1 MDYENI
7 GFKAGLEIHQQLE
20 GTKLF
25 CNCPTII
32 RKDTADFKIKR
43 KLRASAGES
52 GKVDQAALHEQTKN
66 KVFEYRG
73 YEETTCLVETDEE
86 PPHPVNQEAVSIA
99 LKVAKMLHM
108 NVVDEVQFMRKT
120 VVDGSNTTG
129 FQRTALV
136 GMNGYVEVDGSKIG
150 VESICLEE
158 EAAQVIQRTK
168 TKDTYN
174 LSRLGIPLLE
184 IATAPDIKN
193 PKQCK
198 QVAKHLG
205 MILRSV
211 KGMKR
216 GIGSIR
222 QDVNVSIKEGART
235 EIKGFQEV
243 KSIPEVVENEVKRQ
257 QELIKNGEEVE
268 KSVRKAE
275 EDGTTTYL
283 RPMPGADRMYPETD
297 IDTITPSNK
306 EIIVPET
313 ITEKKNRL
321 HEEYD
326 LNEQL
331 SLNIAKFESKH
342 YKVEDYLKT
351 YSSKAFTTTN
361 LAELFLT
368 IIPRVE
374 KETDKD
380 VNPSNIEYILQKLS
394 SGTIPSGKAEDVIKE
409 FAVKGDVDFSKF
421 EAISD
426 EQVRE
431 EVKKA
436 IGNDPNAPVGALMG
450 QIMGALKGRAEGS
463 QVMKILQEE
472 KNT

>member
-1 MDYENI
+1 MNYEEL
-7 GFKAGLEIHQQLE
+7 GFMAGLEIHQQLE

-32 RKDTADFKIKR
+32 RKDKADFKIKR

-66 KVFEYRG
+66 KLFEYKG
-73 YEETTCLVETDEE
+73 YEATTCLVETDDE

-108 NVVDEVQFMRKT
+108 NVVDEIQFMRKT
-120 VVDGSNTTG
+120 VVDGSNTSG
-129 FQRTALV
+129 FQRTALI
-136 GMNGYVEVDGSKIG
+136 GMNGFVEVDGKRIG
-150 VESICLEE
+150 VESLCLEE
-158 EAAQVIQRTK
+158 EAAQVIKRTQ

-193 PKQCK
+193 PEQCK
-198 QVAKHLG
+198 RVAKHLG

-257 QELIKNGEEVE
+257 QELIKKGETVE

-275 EDGTTTYL
+275 TNGSTTYL

-306 EIIVPET
+306 DIKVPET
-313 ITEKKNRL
+313 IVEKKKRL
-321 HEEYD
+321 QETYS

-342 YKVEDYLKT
+342 YGVEKYLKT
-351 YSSKAFTTTN
+351 YSSDNFSTTN

-374 KETDKD
+374 KETKQNIKPSDVKD
-380 VNPSNIEYILQKLS
+380 ILQKLS
-394 SGTIPSGKAEDVIKE
+394 SGEIPSGKAEDVLTE
-409 FAVKGDVDFSKF
+409 YALKGDIDFTKF

-426 EQVRE
+426 EVVRK

-436 IGNDPNAPVGALMG
+436 IENDPNAPIGALMG
-450 QIMGALKGRAEGS
+450 KIMGALKGRAEGS
-463 QVMKILQEE
+463 QVMKILKEE
-472 KNT
+472 KNS